1 MYLLTLICGLLLLL
15 AERVAQPDPT
25 PTGHDPKLRY
35 AEQDA
40 RREPGR

>member
-1 MYLLTLICGLLLLL
+1 MYLLTLIGGLLLWL
-15 AERVAQPDPT
+15 AVRVAQLDPT

-40 RREPGR
+40 PREPVR